1 MNISVHR
8 SPISTRREQM
18 LGFGAL
24 GVDVYEKEES
34 WFFKDFTVYE
44 SSQRMKDWDRRLRTL
59 FSYPNV
65 MITPHST
72 FLTKEA
78 LNNIAQTTISREHLE
93 LGIRQGSGDQRGQ
106 APAWYTYSDHQY
118 IYIGDQSN
126 FR

>member
-59 FSYPNV
+59 LTYPNV
-65 MITPHST
+65 IITPHSA

-78 LNNIAQTTISREHLE
+78 LHNIAETTIENISNWATDKD
-93 LGIRQGSGDQRGQ
+93 LGINEVKPQ
-106 APAWYTYSDHQY
+106 PAK
-118 IYIGDQSN
+118 
-126 FR
+126 